1 MDATRGA
8 RRDGTRL
15 TCLNINMDAPA
26 MVEWRGGVQYC
37 EIWFFIPNAEKGLDV
52 DYYDACKEGACNFKP

>member
-1 MDATRGA
+1 
-8 RRDGTRL
+8 
-15 TCLNINMDAPA
+15 MDAPA
-26 MVEWRGGVQYC
+26 MVEWGGGVQYC